1 MTRALRPPRLE
12 AAPRPD
18 RSHRWSVR
26 AGDED
31 PHDEDPFVAPSA
43 ESTLSRPSRLS
54 RDLSRLRVLVVEDDE
69 ASAEYF
75 AMALRIVGAQVTTA
89 STAAEALRLVEAER
103 PDVVLSDIAMPGRDG
118 YWLVAAIRA
127 LSDPAI
133 SRVPVIATTAH
144 GGAHSPERTR
154 AAGFVDH
161 LAKPVE
167 PEMLWAAVARAAG
180 RVS

>member
-1 MTRALRPPRLE
+1 M
-12 AAPRPD
+12 
-18 RSHRWSVR
+18 R
-26 AGDED
+26 AGDERPD
-31 PHDEDPFVAPSA
+31 DEEPFASSSR
-43 ESTLSRPSRLS
+43 ESTASRPAGLS
-54 RDLSRLRVLVVEDDE
+54 RDLNGLTVLVVEDDE

-75 AMALRIVGAQVTTA
+75 AMALRIAGAQVTTA
-89 STAAEALRLVEAER
+89 STARAALRVLQERR
-103 PDVVLSDIAMPGRDG
+103 PDVVLSDIAMPGQDG